1 MQWTA
6 LLQLENC
13 IEDTRDNLTAKT
25 SDIWTLPINER
36 LVIKYFRFFNFLY
49 SISSDQKQN

>member
-13 IEDTRDNLTAKT
+13 IENIGDNLIAKT
-25 SDIWTLPINER
+25 SDIWVLPIDER
-36 LVIKYFRFFNFLY
+36 SVILCYIFVAYFFF
-49 SISSDQKQN
+49 

>member
-6 LLQLENC
+6 FLQLENC
-13 IEDTRDNLTAKT
+13 MDNSRDNILTVKT

-36 LVIKYFRFFNFLY
+36 LVIL
-49 SISSDQKQN
+49 